1 MTTLEPANVFTHL
14 IDSTIKPTTMKD
26 QQARIAAAIAA
37 YLEENTFLNDS
48 DIYAPEITFGIV
60 KEYPTPTHTEC
71 CKELADQIAAAI
83 APHLEAGSGIQGQE
97 VDRDEFYTEK
107 FKEWRE
113 KYFTP
118 DGGKRRFTSKS
129 NGVLYDDF
137 GLQEK
142 FKRAYNLSPIK

>member
-1 MTTLEPANVFTHL
+1 
-14 IDSTIKPTTMKD
+14 MKD

-83 APHLEAGSGIQGQE
+83 APHLEAGAGWEDAPSWA
-97 VDRDEFYTEK
+97 
-107 FKEWRE
+107 EWRIFDE
-113 KYFTP
+113 NENIAYSLEFPSANTQMQVPKEFKTTMRVE
-118 DGGKRRFTSKS
+118 RRPK
-129 NGVLYDDF
+129 
-137 GLQEK
+137 
-142 FKRAYNLSPIK
+142 

>member
-1 MTTLEPANVFTHL
+1 
-14 IDSTIKPTTMKD
+14 MKD

-83 APHLEAGSGIQGQE
+83 APHLEEPDFPFSKLFDHMSNEHGLTLL
-97 VDRDEFYTEK
+97 DTELDDIIHIA
-107 FKEWRE
+107 R
-113 KYFTP
+113 
-118 DGGKRRFTSKS
+118 GK
-129 NGVLYDDF
+129 
-137 GLQEK
+137 
-142 FKRAYNLSPIK
+142 

>member
-1 MTTLEPANVFTHL
+1 
-14 IDSTIKPTTMKD
+14 MKD

-83 APHLEAGSGIQGQE
+83 APHLEAGAGWEDAPEWAEFKTTTNSGDIIYWEHQPVCSPLGFWIAGNHSSRYE
-97 VDRDEFYTEK
+97 V
-107 FKEWRE
+107 RE
-113 KYFTP
+113 
-118 DGGKRRFTSKS
+118 
-129 NGVLYDDF
+129 
-137 GLQEK
+137 
-142 FKRAYNLSPIK
+142 IKKGHLEQRPR